1 MSTYS
6 RILFVDDT
14 PAEWQL
20 AFSTL
25 ADNGL
30 MDQATA
36 VKDKDEAL
44 DFLHARGNFRRRP
57 PGLPAVVIIGPS
69 IQGAT
74 ALSVL
79 SHIRTDTTLRHVP
92 VVIIAGAPDPQL
104 LRSAY
109 LHGANSVVRR
119 DEDVRVHA
127 ERFAA
132 LAQFW
137 AWANEPPPGC
147 LPQPKSSRRFQ

>member
-1 MSTYS
+1 MSDAS
-6 RILFVDDT
+6 RILFVDDA

-30 MDQATA
+30 LNQATA
-36 VKDKDEAL
+36 VKDRDEAL
-44 DFLHARGNFRRRP
+44 DFLHARGNFRRKP
-57 PGLPAVVIIGPS
+57 TGLPAVVIIGPNINGS
-69 IQGAT
+69 N

-79 SHIRTDTTLRHVP
+79 SYIRTDATLRRVP
-92 VVIIAGAPDPQL
+92 VVIIAAAPDAEL
-104 LRSAY
+104 VRSAY
-109 LHGANSVVRR
+109 MHGANSVVRR
-119 DEDVRVHA
+119 DDDVKVHA

-132 LAQFW
+132 LARFW

-147 LPQPKSSRRFQ
+147 LPPPKTARRS